1 MNPIF
6 SKRHSGRSYDPARK
20 VSRADLKTILEAARW
35 APSCYGEEPWR
46 FIICEKGKEA
56 YEKVLGTLAPP
67 NKKWAENAP
76 ILIIS
81 VVCFTFSKTQQ
92 HNRWAAYDTGA
103 ASISLGLQA
112 GDLGLMAHEMGG
124 FDLPALTRAFELPE
138 DCIPM
143 AIIALG
149 HESKDAPD
157 KNALRSRKPLDE
169 NFFEDAWGKGIE
181 F

>member
-1 MNPIF
+1 MNSIF
-6 SKRHSGRSYDPARK
+6 SKRHSGRSYDPERK
-20 VSRADLKTILEAARW
+20 VSRKDLKTILEAARW

-46 FIICEKGKEA
+46 FIVCEKKKEA
-56 YEKVLGTLAPP
+56 YGKVLEALAPA
-67 NKKWAENAP
+67 NQKWAANAP

-81 VVCFTFSKTQQ
+81 VACSTFSKTQQ

-112 GDLGLMAHEMGG
+112 ADLGLMAHEMGG
-124 FDLPALTRAFELPE
+124 FDVPALTRAFALPG

-143 AIIALG
+143 AVIALG
-149 HESKDAPD
+149 YEAKEAPD
-157 KNALRSRKPLDE
+157 KNAPRNRKPLEE
-169 NFFEDAWGKGIE
+169 NFFEGEWGKGIE